1 MVGIPSLA
9 CLAAL
14 LAALI
19 ADRSDAFAPQPVL
32 PKSRRDASGKLSMVD
47 PAAHVDLIHST
58 ASLLPSLS
66 LSDAVLETASTAS
79 TAMDAVSQSGV
90 DTPDLAGAALSIPGS
105 GGVGYSKASYYTTLG
120 LYVMSFPGIWSQIK
134 RSTSAKVKRKTFV
147 SDGEAASD
155 GKDLRQQAG
164 EIMAY
169 MKANNYEV
177 LEAGET
183 ITFRGLVQKSL
194 SQALFLTFC
203 TALGMAS
210 LALVLQIQ
218 FQDLSEWLTGA
229 CCMHFGRAIDATT
242 SLRTFLVSHFHFA
255 PIFSS
260 FTALPGIG
268 SPNWFYLMLL
278 APYAGLYYW
287 RSGDRIDDIKV
298 KLAESD
304 DAQFNEVTI
313 EGNDDELERMW
324 RTLDLREKGMVKVE
338 GLLA

>member
-1 MVGIPSLA
+1 MVGILSLA
-9 CLAAL
+9 CLAAVLVAL
-14 LAALI
+14 LA
-19 ADRSDAFAPQPVL
+19 DPGDAFAPQAVL
-32 PKSRRDASGKLSMVD
+32 PKLHRDASGKLSMID

-66 LSDAVLETASTAS
+66 LSDAV
-79 TAMDAVSQSGV
+79 
-90 DTPDLAGAALSIPGS
+90 DTPDLAGAASTIPGS
-105 GGVGYSKASYYTTLG
+105 VGYSKASYYTTLG
-120 LYVMSFPGIWSQIK
+120 LYVLSFPGIWSQIK

-203 TALGMAS
+203 TFLGMAS

-218 FQDLSEWLTGA
+218 FQDLSELSLYTSVAVRCLLRFSAGSWKLT
-229 CCMHFGRAIDATT
+229 R
-242 SLRTFLVSHFHFA
+242 R
-255 PIFSS
+255 
-260 FTALPGIG
+260 
-268 SPNWFYLMLL
+268 
-278 APYAGLYYW
+278 
-287 RSGDRIDDIKV
+287 
-298 KLAESD
+298 
-304 DAQFNEVTI
+304 
-313 EGNDDELERMW
+313 
-324 RTLDLREKGMVKVE
+324 
-338 GLLA
+338 

>member
-1 MVGIPSLA
+1 MVGILSFA
-9 CLAAL
+9 CLAAVLVAL
-14 LAALI
+14 LA
-19 ADRSDAFAPQPVL
+19 DPGDAFAPQGVL
-32 PKSRRDASGKLSMVD
+32 PKLHRDASGKLSMID

-66 LSDAVLETASTAS
+66 LSDAV
-79 TAMDAVSQSGV
+79 
-90 DTPDLAGAALSIPGS
+90 DTPELAGAASTIPGS

-120 LYVMSFPGIWSQIK
+120 LYVLSFPGIWSQIK

-203 TALGMAS
+203 TFLGMAS

-218 FQDLSEWLTGA
+218 FQDLSESSLYTSVA
-229 CCMHFGRAIDATT
+229 VRCLLRFFGRIVEIDP
-242 SLRTFLVSHFHFA
+242 SL
-255 PIFSS
+255 
-260 FTALPGIG
+260 
-268 SPNWFYLMLL
+268 
-278 APYAGLYYW
+278 
-287 RSGDRIDDIKV
+287 K
-298 KLAESD
+298 
-304 DAQFNEVTI
+304 
-313 EGNDDELERMW
+313 
-324 RTLDLREKGMVKVE
+324 REKTTP
-338 GLLA
+338 

>member
-1 MVGIPSLA
+1 LQYIAIQYIAPFVCATMMVSLVCVTA
-9 CLAAL
+9 ALAAL
-14 LAALI
+14 LA
-19 ADRSDAFAPQPVL
+19 DPSDAFAPQTSTFRL
-32 PKSRRDASGKLSMVD
+32 HREASGKLSMFD
-47 PAAHVDLIHST
+47 PAAHVDLIHSS

-66 LSDAVLETASTAS
+66 LSDAVLETAATAS
-79 TAMDAVSQSGV
+79 TAVDAVSQSGI
-90 DTPDLAGAALSIPGS
+90 DTPDLVGAASSMPGS

-120 LYVMSFPGIWSQIK
+120 LYALSFPGIWSQIK
-134 RSTSAKVKRKTFV
+134 RSTSAKVKRKTYV

-218 FQDLSEWLTGA
+218 FQDLSES
-229 CCMHFGRAIDATT
+229 M
-242 SLRTFLVSHFHFA
+242 
-255 PIFSS
+255 
-260 FTALPGIG
+260 
-268 SPNWFYLMLL
+268 
-278 APYAGLYYW
+278 
-287 RSGDRIDDIKV
+287 
-298 KLAESD
+298 
-304 DAQFNEVTI
+304 
-313 EGNDDELERMW
+313 
-324 RTLDLREKGMVKVE
+324 
-338 GLLA
+338 

>member
-1 MVGIPSLA
+1 MVSLA
-9 CLAAL
+9 VSLTAA

-19 ADRSDAFAPQPVL
+19 AAPSDAFAPQT
-32 PKSRRDASGKLSMVD
+32 SIFRSHRDASGKLSMID

-66 LSDAVLETASTAS
+66 LSDAVLETAATAS
-79 TAMDAVSQSGV
+79 SAVDAVSQSGI
-90 DTPDLAGAALSIPGS
+90 DTPDLASAASSMPNA

-134 RSTSAKVKRKTFV
+134 RSTSAKVKRKTYV

-218 FQDLSEWLTGA
+218 FQDLSTWK
-229 CCMHFGRAIDATT
+229 
-242 SLRTFLVSHFHFA
+242 
-255 PIFSS
+255 
-260 FTALPGIG
+260 
-268 SPNWFYLMLL
+268 LMLK
-278 APYAGLYYW
+278 GLCYHCTHWHCMSLPSCFIY
-287 RSGDRIDDIKV
+287 SH
-298 KLAESD
+298 L
-304 DAQFNEVTI
+304 T
-313 EGNDDELERMW
+313 
-324 RTLDLREKGMVKVE
+324 
-338 GLLA
+338 

>member
-1 MVGIPSLA
+1 
-9 CLAAL
+9 
-14 LAALI
+14 
-19 ADRSDAFAPQPVL
+19 
-32 PKSRRDASGKLSMVD
+32 
-47 PAAHVDLIHST
+47 
-58 ASLLPSLS
+58 
-66 LSDAVLETASTAS
+66 
-79 TAMDAVSQSGV
+79 
-90 DTPDLAGAALSIPGS
+90 
-105 GGVGYSKASYYTTLG
+105 
-120 LYVMSFPGIWSQIK
+120 MSFPGIWSQIK

-229 CCMHFGRAIDATT
+229 CCIFRWGYDRIDETT
-242 SLRTFLVSHFHFA
+242 RLCTFFVSHFHFCTDPFFFHSPSWYRITELVLFDA
-255 PIFSS
+255 ACTVRWS
-260 FTALPGIG
+260 LLLEIG
-268 SPNWFYLMLL
+268 
-278 APYAGLYYW
+278 
-287 RSGDRIDDIKV
+287 
-298 KLAESD
+298 
-304 DAQFNEVTI
+304 
-313 EGNDDELERMW
+313 
-324 RTLDLREKGMVKVE
+324 
-338 GLLA
+338 